1 MLTSKQRAYLRS
13 QANDLQPI
21 IQIGKNGIN
30 DALIELVVDALDTHE
45 LVKIKVLETAFLSA
59 REACD
64 IIVEKTK
71 CEPVQCIG
79 YKFVIYK
86 RSTKEKN
93 QKIELAAATG
103 KKKKKKDP
111 AVKPGEKAK
120 AAKEAKKAQK
130 KKFFEQVRAS
140 ARSGGRSPSPF
151 KKSSSSHSRSR
162 TVSAR
167 KGSGR

>member
-1 MLTSKQRAYLRS
+1 MLTGKQRAYLRS

-21 IQIGKNGIN
+21 VQIGKNGIN
-30 DALIELVVDALDTHE
+30 DALIELVCDALDTHE

-86 RSTKEKN
+86 RSSKEKN
-93 QKIELAAATG
+93 QKIDLAVASG
-103 KKKKKKDP
+103 KKPKKDP

-120 AAKEAKKAQK
+120 AAKEAKKEQK
-130 KKFFEQVRAS
+130 KKFFEQIRS
-140 ARSGGRSPSPF
+140 SSRNSGGNRKFS
-151 KKSSSSHSRSR
+151 KKSSTSHSRSR
-162 TVSAR
+162 TVSAH

>member
-1 MLTSKQRAYLRS
+1 MLTGKQRAYLRS

-30 DALIELVVDALDTHE
+30 DALIGLVADALDTHE

-86 RSTKEKN
+86 RSSKEKN
-93 QKIELAAATG
+93 QKIDLGVASGRKVA
-103 KKKKKKDP
+103 KKDP
-111 AVKPGEKAK
+111 SVKPGEKAK
-120 AAKEAKKAQK
+120 AAKEAKKQQK
-130 KKFFEQVRAS
+130 NKFFEQIRK
-140 ARSGGRSPSPF
+140 GGGTL
-151 KKSSSSHSRSR
+151 KKTSSSHSRSR